1 MQCNFAILIT
11 APPLHRSSTT
21 AFQFIEAALKKNHSI
36 ERIFFYQDGV
46 YHGNRLI
53 YLENPLLINRWQN
66 LAQKHHLEL
75 ILCSTSAAK
84 RGIMGPEQ
92 ADYFEKDT
100 HNLAE
105 EFQVGSLSLWFESVS
120 LADRVMHFGD
130 TA

>member
-1 MQCNFAILIT
+1 MQLNFAILIT

-21 AFQFIEAALKKNHSI
+21 AFQFIEATLKKNYSI
-36 ERIFFYQDGV
+36 KRIFFYQDGV

-53 YLENPLLINRWQN
+53 YLENPLLINRWKN
-66 LAQKHHLEL
+66 LAKKYDLEL
-75 ILCSTSAAK
+75 TLCSTSAAR
-84 RGIMGPEQ
+84 RGVMGPEQ

-105 EFQVGSLSLWFESVS
+105 EFQLGSLSLWFESLL
-120 LADRVMHFGD
+120 LADRVMNFGD